1 MDFFAKT
8 FEQLTT
14 NELYEILKS
23 RMQIF
28 LLEQNIVCLDLDD
41 VDYKAKH
48 YYLIEDG
55 KILAYLRAFYLDEN
69 KIKIGRVLSMTHNQ
83 GHGTVL
89 MNNVIDCIKLNENC
103 NTICVSAQI
112 GAVKFYEKFGFKCL
126 SDEYLEENIPHIYM
140 ELDFKK

>member
-1 MDFFAKT
+1 MEFFAKS

-48 YYLIEDG
+48 YFLIEEG
-55 KILAYLRAFYLDEN
+55 KILAYLRAFYLDED

-89 MNNVIDCIKLNENC
+89 MNNVIDCIKTEEIC

-112 GAVKFYEKFGFKCL
+112 GAVKFYEKFGFECV
-126 SDEYLEENIPHIYM
+126 SDKFLEEGVPHINM
-140 ELDFKK
+140 ILNLK